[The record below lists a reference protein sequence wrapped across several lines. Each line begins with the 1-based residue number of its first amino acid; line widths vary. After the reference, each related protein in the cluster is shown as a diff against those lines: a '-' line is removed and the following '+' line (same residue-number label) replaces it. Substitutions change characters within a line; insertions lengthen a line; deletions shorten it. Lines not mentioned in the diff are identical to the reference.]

1 MILPVVPL
9 NMQSKCLFRILND
22 GYENLSLNYKINKE
36 YGDIGLEL
44 DFIDGKNLGI
54 TKNKLKVEAKFSLK
68 KVISFSVPID
78 FYDD

>member
-1 MILPVVPL
+1 
-9 NMQSKCLFRILND
+9 MQSKCLFRILND

-54 TKNKLKVEAKFSLK
+54 TKNKLKLEAKFSFK
-68 KVISFSVPID
+68 KAISFSVPID